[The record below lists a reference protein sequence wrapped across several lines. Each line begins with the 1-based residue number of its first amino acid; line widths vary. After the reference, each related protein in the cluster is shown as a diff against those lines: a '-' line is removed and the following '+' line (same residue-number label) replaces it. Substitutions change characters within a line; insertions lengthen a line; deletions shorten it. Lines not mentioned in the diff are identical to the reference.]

1 MKQRQKY
8 SKWALLV
15 EGIILVGMGLYFI
28 ILRPPMLPE
37 DFNYIHTNA
46 TTIND
51 DLPGLLIWLKKV
63 FIVLG
68 GYIVASG
75 MLLSYLALN
84 EPIKQTNAWP
94 VLILVA
100 SLSSIGLMTA
110 VNFIIDPNFKWILLF
125 FNVPWLTSFS
135 LTLSSNKS

>member
-110 VNFIIDPNFKWILLF
+110 VNFIIDSNFKWILLF
-125 FNVPWLTSFS
+125 FNVPG
-135 LTLSSNKS
+135 

>member
-110 VNFIIDPNFKWILLF
+110 VNFIIDSNFKWILLF

-135 LTLSSNKS
+135 LTLGSNKS

>member
-110 VNFIIDPNFKWILLF
+110 VNFIIDSNFKWILLF

>member
-15 EGIILVGMGLYFI
+15 EGLILVGMGLYFI

-110 VNFIIDPNFKWILLF
+110 VNFIIDSNFKWILLF

>member
-75 MLLSYLALN
+75 MLCHTSLLTNQLN
-84 EPIKQTNAWP
+84 KPMLRP
-94 VLILVA
+94 Y
-100 SLSSIGLMTA
+100 
-110 VNFIIDPNFKWILLF
+110 
-125 FNVPWLTSFS
+125 
-135 LTLSSNKS
+135 

>member
-100 SLSSIGLMTA
+100 SFSSIGLMTA
-110 VNFIIDPNFKWILLF
+110 VNFIIDSNFKWILLF

>member
-1 MKQRQKY
+1 
-8 SKWALLV
+8 
-15 EGIILVGMGLYFI
+15 MGLYFI

-84 EPIKQTNAWP
+84 EPNKQTNAWP

-100 SLSSIGLMTA
+100 CVSSIGLMTV
-110 VNFIIDPNFKWILLF
+110 VNFIIDSDFKWILLF
-125 FNVPWLTSFS
+125 FNVPWLISFS
-135 LTLSSNKS
+135 LTIGSNKS